1 MKYIDEF
8 RDRDIVKG
16 LLKDIKEC
24 SDGKINLMEV
34 CGTHTMAIFRSGIK
48 QLLASSINL
57 ISGPGCPVCVTSQ
70 SDIDRMLYL
79 ARYKDVVIT
88 TFGDMLKVPGTSGS
102 LEKERALG
110 ADVRVIYSPLD
121 ALAIA
126 EALPKKKIVFLAVGF
141 ETTAPLVASAISDAA
156 GKNTGNFFVYC
167 CHKTIPAAM
176 KALIEAKEIRID
188 GFLCPG
194 HVSSIIGADA
204 YEFIARDF
212 HIPCVI
218 SGFEPIDI
226 LESIAMLMRQKK
238 KGTARVEI
246 QYKRAV
252 RRQGNIK
259 AQEIMNNV
267 FETSDADWRG
277 MGIIPLSGLK
287 PKKAFRRFDAS
298 FEFHIPHIKAVV
310 PGGCACAEILRGV
323 KTPLQCGLFAK
334 ACTPETPLGPCM
346 VSSEGTCAAFF
357 KYNR

>member
-1 MKYIDEF
+1 
-8 RDRDIVKG
+8 
-16 LLKDIKEC
+16 
-24 SDGKINLMEV
+24 
-34 CGTHTMAIFRSGIK
+34 
-48 QLLASSINL
+48 
-57 ISGPGCPVCVTSQ
+57 
-70 SDIDRMLYL
+70 
-79 ARYKDVVIT
+79 
-88 TFGDMLKVPGTSGS
+88 
-102 LEKERALG
+102 
-110 ADVRVIYSPLD
+110 
-121 ALAIA
+121 
-126 EALPKKKIVFLAVGF
+126 
-141 ETTAPLVASAISDAA
+141 
-156 GKNTGNFFVYC
+156 
-167 CHKTIPAAM
+167 M

-298 FEFHIPHIKAVV
+298 LNFISPISRQSCLAGVRAQKSLEV
-310 PGGCACAEILRGV
+310 LRRLFSAAY
-323 KTPLQCGLFAK
+323 LQRPARLK
-334 ACTPETPLGPCM
+334 RRLGHAWFRPK
-346 VSSEGTCAAFF
+346 GHARRFQI
-357 KYNR
+357 